1 MPGTTLHNKLR
12 QLIGEQFDFVADR
25 WVLIE
30 VLGEMDSLVLR
41 RCSGCRNRPVQA
53 NSYGQPT
60 RRVVETMTIPISDPA
75 TGGYSED
82 VLTLLAG
89 RTKPA
94 PSRAVS

>member
-1 MPGTTLHNKLR
+1 MSSDILHSKLL
-12 QLIGEQFDFVADR
+12 QLVGEQFDFIADR

-41 RCSGCRNRPVQA
+41 RCSDCHNRRVQA

-60 RRVVETMTIPISDPA
+60 RRVVDTLTIPISDPA

-89 RTKPA
+89 RTRSA
-94 PSRAVS
+94 SSRAVP

>member
-1 MPGTTLHNKLR
+1 
-12 QLIGEQFDFVADR
+12 
-25 WVLIE
+25 
-30 VLGEMDSLVLR
+30 
-41 RCSGCRNRPVQA
+41 
-53 NSYGQPT
+53 
-60 RRVVETMTIPISDPA
+60 MTIPISDPA